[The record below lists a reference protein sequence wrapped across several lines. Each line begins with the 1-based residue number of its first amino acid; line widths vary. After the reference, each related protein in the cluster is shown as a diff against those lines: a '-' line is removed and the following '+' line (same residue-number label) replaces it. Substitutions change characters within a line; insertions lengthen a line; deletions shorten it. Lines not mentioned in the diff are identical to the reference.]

1 MIEAVVAV
9 ELLVVFA
16 HLFFLVV
23 EVVEVFVMVESV
35 VLIVVTS

>member
-1 MIEAVVAV
+1 MAV

-23 EVVEVFVMVESV
+23 EVVEVFVMVVAV
-35 VLIVVTS
+35 VLKGVTS